1 MANINLESQLS
12 NNLCKLCA
20 EKSYKLNY
28 MTNFRQLCLLSH
40 KAGTENR
47 ERQTGGER
55 EGRSAAAG
63 IEKAISSV
71 HLFHGTQCV

>member
-40 KAGTENR
+40 KAGTVIER
-47 ERQTGGER
+47 EREGER

>member
-40 KAGTENR
+40 KAGTVIER
-47 ERQTGGER
+47 EREGGR